1 MEENGTTGVM
11 EFVSRVVR
19 ESGTE
24 RSMLA
29 TILQSIQQEYR
40 YLPEQALRDVAALM
54 EIPLVDVYGVATFY
68 NAFSLEPKGEHV
80 VTVCMGTACH
90 VRKSPMLLE
99 EICRVL
105 DVKPGDT
112 TEDKLFTVETVN
124 CLGACAMGPIM
135 VVDGKYY
142 GGMTAGKV
150 KRIIKKYQKEEYPPE
165 PEVVRLRSPEELN
178 GYRETVQ
185 QTRYSGETSVFV
197 CAGTGCQASG
207 SLGVLE
213 AMRLELKGQGLN
225 GKVELRGTGCHG
237 FCERGPLVVIGP
249 DNVLYQRV
257 SPDDVPR
264 IVAKTVM
271 KGNVVEDLLYE
282 DPTTGNSYKHK
293 EEIPF
298 YAKQNRQILGPNGV
312 LDPYE
317 VDDYIAR
324 GGYSALAKA
333 LFEMEPEQI
342 IDEVD
347 RAGLRGRGG
356 GGFPAAN
363 KWKACRK
370 ARSVDGVKYVLCNA
384 DEGDPGAFMDRC
396 LLEGNPHSVIEG
408 MVIGARA
415 IGATHGYVYV
425 RNEYP
430 LAVKSVTHAIGQ
442 AREKGLLGR
451 DILGSGFDFEISVSR
466 GSGAFVSGESTALM
480 ASIEGRVGEPREKYI
495 HTAVRGLYVR
505 PTNLNNVETWANVP
519 VIINEGADKYASV
532 GTENSKGTKIF
543 SLVGKITNTG
553 LVEVP
558 MGITLREIIY
568 EIGGGIPNGKKFKAV
583 QTGGPSGGCL
593 PESLID
599 IPVDFDRLTEVGS
612 MMGSGGMIVM
622 DEDTCM
628 VDVAK
633 YFLEFLCDESC
644 GKCTPCREGLKH
656 MLNIVEEVTRGT
668 ATMER
673 LDLLE
678 ELAEVVRDTS
688 LCGLGQ
694 TAPNPVLSTVKYFNE
709 EYREHILEN
718 KCRAGVCRALV
729 TYEIDPAA
737 CTGCL
742 RCQKECPSGAIQGEK
757 KEPHTIDTD
766 KCEKCGICFEVCE
779 LDAVLRK

>member
-1 MEENGTTGVM
+1 MGISETKTLSEYVAGLVEVHGA
-11 EFVSRVVR
+11 
-19 ESGTE
+19 E
-24 RSMLA
+24 RSRLSA
-29 TILQSIQQEYR
+29 ILHELQKEYN
-40 YLPEQALRDVAALM
+40 YLPEQALRDISEHM
-54 EIPLVDVYGVATFY
+54 GIPITDIYGVATFY
-68 NAFSLEPKGEHV
+68 TSFSLVPKGRHI

-90 VRKSPMLLE
+90 VRNSRAILD
-99 EICRVL
+99 EICRFL
-105 DVKPGDT
+105 EIGPGET
-112 TEDKLFTVETVN
+112 TGDMAFSLETVN

-135 VVDGKYY
+135 VVDGKYH
-142 GGMTAGKV
+142 GEMTGAKV
-150 KRIIKKYQKEEYPPE
+150 PRILKKYQKEEIPV
-165 PEVVRLRSPEELN
+165 EVESGRFESPDELRAHRDAVVP
-178 GYRETVQ
+178 V
-185 QTRYSGETSVFV
+185 RYSDEASVFV

-207 SLGVLE
+207 SLEVVE
-213 AMRLELKGQGLN
+213 ALNQELRVNGLKE
-225 GKVELRGTGCHG
+225 KVMLRGTGCHG
-237 FCERGPLVVIGP
+237 FCERGPLVIVGP
-249 DNVLYQRV
+249 DNIFYQKVAPEDVEEIV
-257 SPDDVPR
+257 SE
-264 IVAKTVM
+264 TVIN
-271 KGNVVEDLLYE
+271 GRVVERLLYE
-282 DPTTGNSYKHK
+282 DAATGQKVVRK
-293 EEIPF
+293 EEVPF
-298 YAKQNRQILGPNGV
+298 YAKQMRQILGPNGE
-312 LDPYE
+312 LDPFE
-317 VDDYIAR
+317 IDDYIAR
-324 GGYSALAKA
+324 GGYSAIEKA

-363 KWKACRK
+363 KWRAARK

-408 MVIGARA
+408 MIIGARA

-430 LAVKSVTHAIGQ
+430 LAVKSVSHAIAQ
-442 AREKGLLGR
+442 AAEKGLLGR
-451 DILGSGFDFEISVSR
+451 DILGSGFDFDISVSR

-519 VIINEGADKYASV
+519 LIINDGAEKFASV
-532 GTENSKGTKIF
+532 GTERSKGTKIF

-558 MGITLREIIY
+558 MGITLREIVY
-568 EIGGGIPNGKKFKAV
+568 DIGGGIPNGKKFKAV

-593 PESLID
+593 PESLLD
-599 IPVDFDRLTEVGS
+599 IPVDFDRLTDVGS

-628 VDVAK
+628 VDVAR

-656 MLNIVEEVTRGT
+656 MLDIVAEVTEG
-668 ATMER
+668 AADMKK

-678 ELAEVVRDTS
+678 ELARVVRDTS

-694 TAPNPVLSTVKYFNE
+694 TAPNPVLSTVKYFAE
-709 EYREHILEN
+709 EYREHILDG

-729 TYEIDPAA
+729 TYEIDAEA

-742 RCQKECPSGAIQGEK
+742 RCLKACPSGAVSGEK
-757 KEPHTIDTD
+757 KEPHAIDTD
-766 KCEKCGICFEVCE
+766 KCEKCGICLEECE
-779 LDAVLRK
+779 FDAVIRK